1 MTLASLDQ
9 HLPHSPTRCP
19 TNPVDSLPEASQK
32 AKAISEALDVK
43 IIEVIEVNEG
53 SVSVRRVPPQR
64 FAASLAEVNAAAT
77 PVSPGQLTVS
87 ASVTIRYR
95 IGQ

>member
-1 MTLASLDQ
+1 MNEKEKRIATRLEVPFAGIMTF
-9 HLPHSPTRCP
+9 
-19 TNPVDSLPEASQK
+19 EATGEGLK
-32 AKAISEALDVK
+32 V
-43 IIEVIEVNEG
+43 IEVIEVNEG
-53 SVSVRRVPPQR
+53 SVSVRVPPQR
-64 FAASLAEVNAAAT
+64 FEASLARVEAAPA